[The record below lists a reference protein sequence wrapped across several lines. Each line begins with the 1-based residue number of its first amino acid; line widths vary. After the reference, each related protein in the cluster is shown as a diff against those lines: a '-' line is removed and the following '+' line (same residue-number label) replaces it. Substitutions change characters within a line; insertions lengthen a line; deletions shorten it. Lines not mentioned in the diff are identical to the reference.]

1 MKISIIVAASENNV
15 IGRDNKLIWH
25 LPNDLKHFKK
35 LTTGNAVIMGRK
47 TYESL
52 GKLLPNRKNII
63 LTHQPDYSIE
73 GCIVVHSEEEA
84 LREAVSSNE
93 VFIIGGGELYH
104 RFWHQASTLYLTRIH
119 TSSEGDTYI
128 SPIHPDTWIEESRE
142 FHWADEKNRYNY
154 SFITYRKN
162 LKDASL

>member
-25 LPNDLKHFKK
+25 LPNDLKHFKM

-52 GKLLPNRKNII
+52 GKPLPNRKNII
-63 LTHQPDYSIE
+63 LTRQPDYSIE
-73 GCIVVHSEEEA
+73 GCIVVHNEEEA
-84 LREAVSSNE
+84 LQKATGSNE
-93 VFIIGGGELYH
+93 VFIIGGSELYH
-104 RFWHQASTLYLTRIH
+104 SFWHRANVLYLTRIH
-119 TSSEGDTYI
+119 TLVEGDTYI
-128 SPIHPDTWIEESRE
+128 PPIHPDIWIEESRE
-142 FHWADEKNRYNY
+142 SHWADEKNGYNY

-162 LKDASL
+162 DASL

>member
-1 MKISIIVAASENNV
+1 MKLSIIVAASENNV
-15 IGRDNKLIWH
+15 IGRDNQLIRH

-52 GKLLPNRKNII
+52 GKPLPNRKNII
-63 LTHQPDYSIE
+63 LTRQPNYSVE
-73 GCIVVHSEEEA
+73 GCTVVHSEEEA
-84 LREAVSSNE
+84 LREAASSNE

-104 RFWHQASTLYLTRIH
+104 SFWHRASTLYLTRIH
-119 TSSEGDTYI
+119 TSADGDTYI
-128 SPIHPDTWIEESRE
+128 PPIHPDIWIEESRE
-142 FHWADEKNRYNY
+142 FHWADEKNGYNY

-162 LKDASL
+162 NASL